1 VTVNDSGQ
9 VVFNQQP
16 ARRVGP
22 LAFQRADGILVSF
35 RENARKE
42 ITHMF
47 VNQAA
52 FERLR

>member
-9 VVFNQQP
+9 VVFERQ
-16 ARRVGP
+16 AATRVGP
-22 LAFQRADGILVSF
+22 LVFQRQDGVLVTF

-47 VNQAA
+47 VNQAS
-52 FERLR
+52 FERIR